1 MSYSKNEGRENKT
14 WRKKMKAGT
23 PVINEAGVIGIVA
36 SSREVNGSVFVMFVG
51 EICEVICKTRDLS
64 PVTIGIVPT
73 A

>member
-1 MSYSKNEGRENKT
+1 
-14 WRKKMKAGT
+14 MKAGT
-23 PVINEAGVIGIVA
+23 PVVNEDGVIGIVA

-51 EICEVICKTRDLS
+51 DICEVICKTSALT

>member
-1 MSYSKNEGRENKT
+1 
-14 WRKKMKAGT
+14 MKAGT

-36 SSREVNGSVFVMFVG
+36 SSREVNGSVFVMFIG
-51 EICEVICKTRDLS
+51 EICEVICKTSDLS